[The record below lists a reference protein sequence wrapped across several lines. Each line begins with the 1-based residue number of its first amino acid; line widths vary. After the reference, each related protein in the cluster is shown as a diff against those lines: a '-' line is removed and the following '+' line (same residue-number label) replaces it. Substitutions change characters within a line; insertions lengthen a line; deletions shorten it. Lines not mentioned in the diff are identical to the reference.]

1 VSQACSVTEEDG
13 GDMDL
18 GWRGVALVGET
29 GVQQSDQTMGE
40 LNLEKMEW

>member
-1 VSQACSVTEEDG
+1 
-13 GDMDL
+13 MDL

-29 GVQQSDQTMGE
+29 GVQWSDQTMGK